1 MKKYGVSM
9 LALLVCGVSFAA
21 QDTALTQREVRDPR
35 QLEVWLE
42 GNATDAQTRLAACEA
57 GAITLAS
64 GKIIVGNSGGTGE
77 AVTVSGDILLSNTG
91 EATIQPGAV
100 EASMIAAD
108 VVTNVLASGMVLPAV
123 DGSAVTNIDAAAL
136 AKGSVA
142 TAIDGGA
149 VTNLDA
155 ANLAAGSVASAIDG
169 AAITNL
175 TLGGAAAATE
185 VTCPSTLG
193 TNILYFGAGG
203 MFLSNTWT
211 GI

>member
-9 LALLVCGVSFAA
+9 LALLVCGACFAE

-64 GKIIVGNSGGTGE
+64 GKIIVGNAGGTGE
-77 AVTVSGDILLSNTG
+77 AVTVSGDIAIDNTG
-91 EATIQPGAV
+91 EATIQAGAV

-123 DGSAVTNIDAAAL
+123 DGSAV
-136 AKGSVA
+136 
-142 TAIDGGA
+142 
-149 VTNLDA
+149 
-155 ANLAAGSVASAIDG
+155 
-169 AAITNL
+169 TNL